1 MGRGQAER
9 DPSGAPAAE
18 RRRDGGAGLVAAGAR
33 RAAGIDTQAV
43 LIERSGG
50 NPLFAEEFIQLLVD
64 RGLIDLESRDRPVAE
79 LHDIPVPDRCKR

>member
-1 MGRGQAER
+1 MLVSSLLER
-9 DPSGAPAAE
+9 AVLPAS
-18 RRRDGGAGLVAAGAR
+18 
-33 RAAGIDTQAV
+33 TQAV

-79 LHDIPVPDRCKR
+79 LDDIPVPESLQALIGSRLDQLPP